1 MATRHS
7 TEESSP
13 PLPGSRRKA
22 RRKLFEILFALYFK
36 PQEEPL
42 SYARSWLGRPAEPG
56 DREDGLEHYRFDQD
70 NLNFILRL
78 IEQVSRNQQAL
89 DRIVANYSAHWR
101 LERVGVTERII
112 LRIAIMELVEGE
124 VDPKVVI
131 SEAVNLAKVYGEE
144 ESHRF
149 VNGILGK
156 IYDELD
162 QVRELFWEMG
172 GSL

>member
-1 MATRHS
+1 MAARHS
-7 TEESSP
+7 TEESLL

-36 PQEEPL
+36 PHEDPL
-42 SYARSWLGRPAEPG
+42 TYAIRWLERLPYPE
-56 DREDGLEHYRFDQD
+56 DQEDGLEHYDFDEE
-70 NLNFILRL
+70 NRNFILNL
-78 IEQVSRNQQAL
+78 IRQVTRNQYAL
-89 DRIVANYSAHWR
+89 DRIIANYSAHWR

-112 LRIAIMELVEGE
+112 LRVAIMELVAGE

-131 SEAVNLAKVYGEE
+131 SEAVNLAKAYGEE

-156 IYDELD
+156 IYDEID
-162 QVRELFWEMG
+162 QVRELFWELG

>member
-1 MATRHS
+1 MAARHT
-7 TEESSP
+7 TEDTAQ

-22 RRKLFEILFALYFK
+22 RRKLFEILFALHFK
-36 PQEEPL
+36 PGEDSI
-42 SYARSWLGRPAEPG
+42 SYAKGWLQREIEP
-56 DREDGLEHYRFDQD
+56 DDLEDGLEHYRFDDENQQ
-70 NLNFILRL
+70 FILGL
-78 IEQVSRNQQAL
+78 IEQVSRNQAAL
-89 DRIVANYSAHWR
+89 DRIIANYSAHWR
-101 LERVGVTERII
+101 LERVGVTERTI
-112 LRIAIMELVEGE
+112 LRIAIMELIAGE

-162 QVRELFWEMG
+162 RVRELFWEMG